1 MRRRHHE
8 EHINHEAWAIPYGDL
23 LTLLLALFVVMYAV
37 SVVNEGKFR
46 VASNALVQAFH
57 GTGRLDG
64 MAGSSHPGATPA
76 PIPARVPPAPHRAAI
91 PLPMPAPAAAP
102 AAPNLERI
110 EQQVRAALK
119 PLIDKRLV
127 TLRRDQENWLEI
139 EIRNDVLFPSGVAQ
153 LSGPAQGVLH
163 TLSGVLEGFANPLR
177 VEGFTDDVPI
187 ANATY
192 PSNWE
197 LSAARAGSVA
207 RLFAG
212 SGIAQD
218 RLSIVGWGEMRPVA
232 DNATAAGRSQNRRV
246 LIVVMGNGAAAR
258 RAHGAAADLDRLPGV
273 AAATPQLPTVTVD
286 GRPAP
291 AASAAAGVA
300 PALPSAAVPLR

>member
-1 MRRRHHE
+1 MRRRHDE

-46 VASNALVQAFH
+46 VASDSLVQAFH
-57 GTGRLDG
+57 GTGKLDG
-64 MAGSSHPGATPA
+64 MAGPNRATVNPA
-76 PIPARVPPAPHRAAI
+76 PTPVRVAPSHHAAI
-91 PLPMPAPAAAP
+91 PLPMPARAP
-102 AAPNLERI
+102 AASRASAPPNLEKI
-110 EQQVRAALK
+110 EQQVRAAMK
-119 PLIDKRLV
+119 SLIDKKLV
-127 TLRRDQENWLEI
+127 SLRRDKDNWLEI

-153 LSGPAQGVLH
+153 LSPSAQGVLRD
-163 TLSGVLEGFANPLR
+163 LSNVLAGFANPLR

-207 RLFAG
+207 RLF
-212 SGIAQD
+212 STDGIAQD

-232 DNATAAGRSQNRRV
+232 DNSTAEGRSRNRRV
-246 LIVVMGNGAAAR
+246 LIVVMGNGASDQREHSDIGNLAR
-258 RAHGAAADLDRLPGV
+258 EPAIMPV
-273 AAATPQLPTVTVD
+273 VPVLPTLKVD
-286 GRPAP
+286 GATAPAP
-291 AASAAAGVA
+291 AGSAT
-300 PALPSAAVPLR
+300 AVPLR

>member
-8 EHINHEAWAIPYGDL
+8 EHVNHEAWAIPYGDL

-46 VASNALVQAFH
+46 VASNSLVQAFH
-57 GTGRLDG
+57 G
-64 MAGSSHPGATPA
+64 AGHPIGLAAPDKAGA
-76 PIPARVPPAPHRAAI
+76 PPAGAAAPAQASPKRAAV
-91 PLPMPAPAAAP
+91 PLPMPARAPTAALA
-102 AAPNLERI
+102 NLEKI

-119 PLIDKRLV
+119 PLIDKKLIA
-127 TLRRDQENWLEI
+127 LRRNKENWLEI
-139 EIRNDVLFPSGVAQ
+139 EIRNDVLFPSGIAQ
-153 LSGPAQGVLH
+153 LSGSAQGVLR
-163 TLSGVLEGFANPLR
+163 TLAGVLIGFDNPLR

-212 SGIAQD
+212 DGIAQD
-218 RLSIVGWGEMRPVA
+218 RLSIVGWGEMRPIA
-232 DNATAAGRSQNRRV
+232 DNATAQGRSENRRV
-246 LIVVMGNGAAAR
+246 LIVVMGNAAAPR
-258 RAHGAAADLDRLPGV
+258 TRSDVDDLDRQPGV
-273 AAATPQLPTVTVD
+273 AANGATLPTVKVD
-286 GRPAP
+286 GGAP
-291 AASAAAGVA
+291 TLGVA
-300 PALPSAAVPLR
+300 PPIALPAPLPSVPVPLR